1 MRFSVLVVGGL
12 GHVGSAVLSELS
24 SLPIVGSVAVAS
36 RNPISK
42 CNPVEVLDITESSL
56 EATVEVFRK
65 YDLVVDCA
73 GPSAILGEP
82 IFARRRN
89 SWRSARIRWSQ
100 EERYLPHPCPS
111 PQVWSDSGSARLSFP
126 ASELRVREQ
135 D

>member
-82 IFARRRN
+82 ISNAAAIAGVPLVTRRALPAAPM
-89 SWRSARIRWSQ
+89 SKSTGV
-100 EERYLPHPCPS
+100 ERFRERS
-111 PQVWSDSGSARLSFP
+111 PQLS
-126 ASELRVREQ
+126 S
-135 D
+135 